1 MFTLFPVMVSFMYN
15 ILELLLL
22 AVVYEHLW
30 ESSFVLPVYVLEK
43 LHNCMFFDTEIQTSM
58 FFPTLHDAVLH
69 VLDKKNLDQRHNR
82 VVRKTFAQV
91 SDQIIYAA
99 DAKSIFKL

>member
-1 MFTLFPVMVSFMYN
+1 MFTLFPVMVSFISN

-22 AVVYEHLW
+22 TVIYKHLW
-30 ESSFVLPVYVLEK
+30 QSSFVLSVYVLEK

-69 VLDKKNLDQRHNR
+69 VLDKKSIDQRHNG
-82 VVRKTFAQV
+82 VVRKTFTQV
-91 SDQIIYAA
+91 SDHIIYCA
-99 DAKSIFKL
+99 DGKSIFKI